1 MSTANVAVLYS
12 TYILIGLYKCVFDI
26 LTKALKTVRGDF

>member
-12 TYILIGLYKCVFDI
+12 TYILVGLYKCVLDI
-26 LTKALKTVRGDF
+26 LTKALKTVW